1 VEKVSLV
8 VPPDETPELWG
19 TDFAAEISTNV
30 AFPTSLAPMGR
41 VLSVEGLA
49 GMPVGAA
56 QVAVEVVDDP
66 FIAGHYEL
74 DGSSGLLDA
83 RRATGLVPDA
93 TLTVAGLSG
102 LVYGVLD
109 PDELAVRGFGQAGG
123 EAAERLRTL
132 FPRALPY
139 LHAHF

>member
-1 VEKVSLV
+1 
-8 VPPDETPELWG
+8 
-19 TDFAAEISTNV
+19 
-30 AFPTSLAPMGR
+30 MGR

-49 GMPVGAA
+49 GMPVGPAR
-56 QVAVEVVDDP
+56 VAVEVVDDP

-74 DGSSGLLDA
+74 DGSSGVLDA

-93 TLTVAGLSG
+93 TLTAAGLSG

-109 PDELAVRGFGQAGG
+109 PDELPIRGFGQAGG
-123 EAAERLRTL
+123 EAAERLRTV

>member
-1 VEKVSLV
+1 M
-8 VPPDETPELWG
+8 
-19 TDFAAEISTNV
+19 A
-30 AFPTSLAPMGR
+30 R
-41 VLSVEGLA
+41 VLSVEALA
-49 GMPVGAA
+49 GMPVGDGH
-56 QVAVEVVDDP
+56 VTVEVLDDP

-74 DGSSGLLDA
+74 DGTAGALDA
-83 RRATGLVPDA
+83 RRVTTLVPDA

-109 PDELAVRGFGQAGG
+109 PDELPIRGFGQATGQ
-123 EAAERLRTL
+123 AAGQLRTL